1 MQIVAVDIL
10 GPLPKGP
17 TGNSYILVAMD
28 YFTKWAEVYAVP
40 NQEAATIVAK
50 LTDEMFLRFSP
61 PEQLHSDQGRQ
72 FESKLMA
79 DVCSL
84 LRIRKS
90 RITPYHPQSDGLVK
104 RYNRTMLNM
113 LATCTQD
120 HPATWED
127 HLRGVCMA
135 YNTSMHPTT
144 GYSPFFL
151 MFGREARLPVDVTFK
166 RITHASTD
174 MQEISKNH

>member
-1 MQIVAVDIL
+1 MFAVYCE
-10 GPLPKGP
+10 
-17 TGNSYILVAMD
+17 S
-28 YFTKWAEVYAVP
+28 ERAV
-40 NQEAATIVAK
+40 
-50 LTDEMFLRFSP
+50 LY
-61 PEQLHSDQGRQ
+61 
-72 FESKLMA
+72 
-79 DVCSL
+79 
-84 LRIRKS
+84 
-90 RITPYHPQSDGLVK
+90 TPYHPQSDGLVK

-151 MFGREARLPVDVTFK
+151 MFGRDARLPVDLTFK